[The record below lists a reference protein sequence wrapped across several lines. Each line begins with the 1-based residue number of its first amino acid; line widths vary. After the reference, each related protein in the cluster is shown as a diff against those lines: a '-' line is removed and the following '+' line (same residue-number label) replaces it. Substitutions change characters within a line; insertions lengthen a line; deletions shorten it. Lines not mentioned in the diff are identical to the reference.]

1 MGGAVLTNIFYQIIT
16 EVMRGDNQAP
26 KVGEGR
32 DGEHREGHPGDVDNL
47 ECLQREAANITNFI
61 QNMLTLLI

>member
-1 MGGAVLTNIFYQIIT
+1 
-16 EVMRGDNQAP
+16 MRGDNQAP

-61 QNMLTLLI
+61 KNMLTLLI